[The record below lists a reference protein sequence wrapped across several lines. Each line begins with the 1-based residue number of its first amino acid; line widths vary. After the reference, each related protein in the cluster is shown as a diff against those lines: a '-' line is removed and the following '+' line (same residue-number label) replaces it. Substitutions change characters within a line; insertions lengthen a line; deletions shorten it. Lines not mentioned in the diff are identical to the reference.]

1 MPEGIRFK
9 NYFDYYQ
16 TIMDL
21 NEILKLQYT
30 ALNIRRNI
38 LRLIR
43 AGEAGHVGGA
53 LSSVEIVTA
62 LYFNLMNIDPS
73 QPKWSQRD
81 RFVLSA
87 GHKCLV
93 LYAALAERG
102 FFDVSVLDTY
112 GALDSK
118 IPGHP
123 NMHKLPG
130 VESNT
135 GALGHGLSIAGGMA
149 LGLRMDKSK
158 SRVFVLMGDGELA
171 EGSNWEAAS
180 ASSMHKLDN
189 LIVFVDRNKLQISGP
204 TIEVMSYEPLDERW
218 RSFGWG
224 VKVIDGHNLDTILN
238 TVKRAPF
245 EKGKPSVIIA
255 DTLKSK
261 GLSFAEGKVSYH
273 YWKANPDEME
283 QAERDL
289 DNIEKVLR
297 VKMEGTGL

>member
-1 MPEGIRFK
+1 
-9 NYFDYYQ
+9 
-16 TIMDL
+16 MDSK
-21 NEILKLQYT
+21 ETLKLEYT
-30 ALNIRRNI
+30 ALKIRRNI

-53 LSSVEIVTA
+53 LSSVEILTA
-62 LYFNLMNIDPS
+62 LYFNLLNVDPAN
-73 QPKWSQRD
+73 PKWPQRD

-102 FFDVSVLDTY
+102 FFDVTILDTY
-112 GALDSK
+112 GALDSP

-130 VESNT
+130 IETNT

-149 LGLRMDKSK
+149 LGLRLDKSSAK
-158 SRVFVLMGDGELA
+158 VYVLMGDGELA

-180 ASSMHKLDN
+180 AASMHRLEN

-204 TIEVMSYEPLDERW
+204 TVEVMSYEPLDERW

-224 VKVIDGHNLDTILN
+224 VRVIDGHNLESIISN
-238 TVKRAPF
+238 VKQTPF

-273 YWKANPDEME
+273 YWKANPEELE
-283 QAERDL
+283 QAENDL
-289 DNIEKVLR
+289 DKIEEQLR
-297 VKMEGTGL
+297 AKMEGAGL